1 VAAVAAVTGRQL
13 LIALRVLL
21 VMTVILGIGYPLTI
35 LGIGQAFAPG
45 RAQGSLATGPDGT
58 IVGSTLIGQAF
69 TGDRWFWPRPS
80 AAGDGYD
87 AMASGG
93 SNLAADSPE
102 LLHQVQ
108 QRRAALAAA
117 NGVDAASIPPDA
129 LTASGS
135 GLDPD
140 ISPTYALLQV
150 NRVAKARGLD
160 PAAVRSL
167 VEDHVLGR
175 PWKFLGQE
183 RVNVL
188 QLNLAL
194 ARWNGS

>member
-1 VAAVAAVTGRQL
+1 ML
-13 LIALRVLL
+13 
-21 VMTVILGIGYPLTI
+21 
-35 LGIGQAFAPG
+35 APG

-80 AAGDGYD
+80 VAGNGYD

-108 QRRAALAAA
+108 QRRAALAAT
-117 NGVDAASIPPDA
+117 NGVDPASVPPDA

-175 PWKFLGQE
+175 QWKFLGQE